1 MEFLSSSQTAAV
13 TAVSAFVIFVFSLFF
28 ISTKVIRKRSKKRV
42 APQAGGA
49 RLVIGHLHLLGGPE
63 PAHRVLGNMAD
74 KYGPI
79 FTVKMGVHQA
89 LVVSDWEIA
98 KECLTT
104 NDKVFANR
112 PKTIAME
119 LLGYNYSMVGFSP
132 YGPYWRQARKI
143 TTLELLSNHR
153 LEKLKHVR
161 QFEMRTSVKELY
173 EVWSK
178 NKSSGS
184 NKVLVEMKRWFGD
197 VTLNVILKLIVGKR
211 CSDSDEWKEEL
222 AIYLEWSGKFLVS
235 DALPFLRWLDIG
247 GDQKSMKKLAKRFDI
262 LAQGWLEEH
271 KKKRASGE
279 AREDED
285 FMDVMI
291 TVLEDDPQLFPDHD
305 ADIVN
310 KATCLAMIIAASD
323 TTTVT
328 LTWVLTLLLNHPY
341 ALKKAQ
347 HELDIHVGS
356 ERQVNESDIK
366 ILVYLQAI
374 IKETL
379 RLYPAGPLSVPHES
393 MEDCTVSGY
402 HVPAGTRLLVN
413 LWRIQRDPAVWSDPC
428 EFKPERF
435 LTTHKDFDVRG
446 NNHEYTPFSS
456 GRRMCPGV
464 SFALQVLQLTLASLI
479 HGFDFETQ
487 SNEAVD
493 TSEGIGLTYVKAS
506 PLEVLLSPR
515 LSPSL
520 YA

>member
-1 MEFLSSSQTAAV
+1 MEFLPSSQTAAV

-28 ISTKVIRKRSKKRV
+28 ISTKVIRNRSKKRA
-42 APQAGGA
+42 APEAGGA
-49 RLVIGHLHLLGGPE
+49 WPVIGHLHLLGGPE

-112 PKTIAME
+112 PQTIATE
-119 LLGYNYSMVGFSP
+119 LLGYNYSMIGFSP
-132 YGPYWRQARKI
+132 YGPFWRQARKI
-143 TTLELLSNHR
+143 STLELLSNHR

-161 QFEMRTSVKELY
+161 QSEMRISVKELY

-184 NKVLVEMKRWFGD
+184 NKVLVDMKRWFGD

-211 CSDSDEWKEEL
+211 LSDKDGWKEEL
-222 AIYLEWSGKFLVS
+222 AIYFEWSGKFLVS

-247 GDQKSMKKLAKRFDI
+247 GDEKSMKKLAKKFDAV
-262 LAQGWLEEH
+262 AQEWLEEH

-291 TVLEDDPQLFPDHD
+291 TILQDDPQLFPGRD
-305 ADIVN
+305 ADTVN
-310 KATCLAMIIAASD
+310 KATCLAMILAASD

-328 LTWVLTLLLNHPY
+328 LTWVLTLLLNHPNV
-341 ALKKAQ
+341 LKKAQ
-347 HELDIHVGS
+347 QELDIHVGS

-366 ILVYLQAI
+366 NLVYLQAI

-402 HVPAGTRLLVN
+402 HVPARTRLLVN

-479 HGFDFETQ
+479 HGFDLETQ

-506 PLEVLLSPR
+506 PLEALLSPR

>member
-28 ISTKVIRKRSKKRV
+28 ISTKVIRKRSKKRA

-49 RLVIGHLHLLGGPE
+49 WPVIGHLHLLGGPE

-89 LVVSDWEIA
+89 LVVSNWEIA

-119 LLGYNYSMVGFSP
+119 LLGYNSSMFGFSP

-143 TTLELLSNHR
+143 ATLELLSNHR

-161 QFEMRTSVKELY
+161 ESEMRTSVKELY

-184 NKVLVEMKRWFGD
+184 NKVLVDMKRWFGD

-211 CSDSDEWKEEL
+211 LRGSEGWKEEL
-222 AIYLEWSGKFLVS
+222 TNFFEWSGKFLVS

-247 GDQKSMKKLAKRFDI
+247 GDEKSMKETAKKLDMVV
-262 LAQGWLEEH
+262 QGWLEEH

-279 AREDED
+279 AKEDED

-291 TVLEDDPQLFPDHD
+291 TILQDDPQLFPGRD
-305 ADIVN
+305 ADTVN
-310 KATCLAMIIAASD
+310 KAICLNMILAASD

-328 LTWVLTLLLNHPY
+328 LTWVLTLLLNHPDV
-341 ALKKAQ
+341 LKKAQ

-356 ERQVNESDIK
+356 ERQ
-366 ILVYLQAI
+366 
-374 IKETL
+374 
-379 RLYPAGPLSVPHES
+379 
-393 MEDCTVSGY
+393 
-402 HVPAGTRLLVN
+402 
-413 LWRIQRDPAVWSDPC
+413 
-428 EFKPERF
+428 FKPERF